1 MRIHGR
7 CHCGNISFELS
18 WNPDPVEIPARK
30 CDCSFCVK
38 HGGVC
43 TSNPQSSLIVSIE
56 HPEAVSSY
64 EFGTRTAQFHVCA
77 RCGVVPLATCRID
90 GRLYAVVSVNAMQG
104 IDPSMIRPAVA
115 SFGGENV
122 EGRLA
127 RRARNW
133 IADVRFAKKEA
144 E

>member
-1 MRIHGR
+1 MLIHGQ

-30 CDCSFCVK
+30 CDCSFCMK
-38 HGGVC
+38 HGGVW
-43 TSNPQSSLIVSIE
+43 TSNPQSSLIVSIGE
-56 HPEAVSSY
+56 PEAVSLY
-64 EFGTRTAQFHVCA
+64 EFGTRTAQFQVCS

-90 GRLYAVVSVNAMQG
+90 GRLYAVVSCNAMQD
-104 IDPSMIRPAVA
+104 IDPSLIRPAVA
-115 SFGGENV
+115 SFGAENV

-133 IADVRFAKKEA
+133 IGDVRFSDRMR
-144 E
+144 